1 MEEHSH
7 QNCSFSLASI
17 GLKHQ
22 DSTPLIS
29 YQWLPPVAIRRVFP
43 GWIQVLSYW
52 NRRGSRTKRGVR
64 AYRGP
69 LGKRKLS
76 YAKRIF
82 CTDGYRLNVTCE
94 S

>member
-1 MEEHSH
+1 WMTDDWPLYESR
-7 QNCSFSLASI
+7 
-17 GLKHQ
+17 LKGKLHV
-22 DSTPLIS
+22 IS
-29 YQWLPPVAIRRVFP
+29 
-43 GWIQVLSYW
+43 
-52 NRRGSRTKRGVR
+52 KRYTQR
-64 AYRGP
+64 IERHNRGP

>member
-1 MEEHSH
+1 MDHVGIAKVWRQRNQEH
-7 QNCSFSLASI
+7 A
-17 GLKHQ
+17 
-22 DSTPLIS
+22 DSGVVLIWDGEA
-29 YQWLPPVAIRRVFP
+29 YGWKNVLRDPQHERPGAIAVDAE
-43 GWIQVLSYW
+43 G
-52 NRRGSRTKRGVR
+52 N
-64 AYRGP
+64 RGP

>member
-1 MEEHSH
+1 M
-7 QNCSFSLASI
+7 LTA
-17 GLKHQ
+17 
-22 DSTPLIS
+22 
-29 YQWLPPVAIRRVFP
+29 RREAK
-43 GWIQVLSYW
+43 
-52 NRRGSRTKRGVR
+52 GSRRWHGLMSRSPQSLT
-64 AYRGP
+64 GP